1 MRMPRKQLH
10 TLAHPL
16 LLVIEEPILTRL
28 EAGNDRMPCRC
39 RMLGCML
46 ARRTVA
52 ATDVPTLRTPA
63 EVKPPTFRCR
73 QAFHTPIATRLR
85 SGVDSAQTLFH
96 FRFSPS
102 VRKTMSS
109 RQQDLPDT
117 TLLCGGLGFGRLAEW
132 HLAADRD
139 HQFAISD
146 ALGHELKS
154 FRIRCRVQRY
164 HLYGRVLL
172 GIPWRPEN

>member
-96 FRFSPS
+96 FRFFFGVLCSQ
-102 VRKTMSS
+102 RMSS
-109 RQQDLPDT
+109 YQQDLPDSA
-117 TLLCGGLGFGRLAEW
+117 LLRGGLSFGGIAEW
-132 HLAADRD
+132 QLAADRD

-146 ALGHELKS
+146 SLGH
-154 FRIRCRVQRY
+154 
-164 HLYGRVLL
+164 
-172 GIPWRPEN
+172 